1 MISIINQIQ
10 ASVTSEAINNLGEY
24 EENTTE
30 NQKYT
35 NIQDRTQ
42 PPPKPSY
49 KDGKHQFPLSINP
62 DNLGVLDSLI
72 RSPPL
77 TKVVSRN

>member
-10 ASVTSEAINNLGEY
+10 ASVTSEVINNLDEY

-42 PPPKPSY
+42 PPPNQVIRMANTNFPSASTRTT
-49 KDGKHQFPLSINP
+49 LASSTA
-62 DNLGVLDSLI
+62 L
-72 RSPPL
+72 
-77 TKVVSRN
+77 